1 VIVKEFTH
9 KSMLMRTSLH
19 SEFMAMRYEKG
30 TDLWSQF
37 DKIRVKYE
45 ALMNTGVLVSNE
57 NYCLLV
63 INFEPAHISAFLAQ
77 LSAGMKVQNIVQ
89 LRKYALSSPPENS
102 DPSMDD
108 LDAEELMQLASEEWD
123 RHEIER
129 KSRNK
134 VAAPSDMNG
143 TALVMVASEKPGV
156 KSGGSQGKKKR
167 GKPGECWTCG
177 EKCHMKSSCPKRDE
191 KNSGNSLLN
200 KNHPSNNSNT
210 NTNSVGKAAAQDNGL
225 SE

>member
-1 VIVKEFTH
+1 
-9 KSMLMRTSLH
+9 MLMRMSLH
-19 SEFMAMRYEKG
+19 SEFMAMWYEKG

-37 DKIRVKYE
+37 DKIWVKYE
-45 ALMNTGVLVSNE
+45 VLMNTGVPVSDE
-57 NYCLLV
+57 DYCSLV
-63 INFEPAHISAFLAQ
+63 INFVPAHISAFLAQ

-89 LRKYALSSPPENS
+89 SRKYTLSSPPENS

-108 LDAEELMQLASEEWD
+108 LDAEELMQLASEEWN
-123 RHEIER
+123 RHEIEQ

-134 VAAPSDMNG
+134 VAAPSNTNR
-143 TALVMVASEKPGV
+143 TALVMVTSEKPGA
-156 KSGGSQGKKKR
+156 KSGGGQGKKKR

-177 EKCHMKSSCPKRDE
+177 EKGHMKSSCPKRDE
-191 KNSGNSLLN
+191 KNSGNSSSN
-200 KNHPSNNSNT
+200 KNHSSNNSNT